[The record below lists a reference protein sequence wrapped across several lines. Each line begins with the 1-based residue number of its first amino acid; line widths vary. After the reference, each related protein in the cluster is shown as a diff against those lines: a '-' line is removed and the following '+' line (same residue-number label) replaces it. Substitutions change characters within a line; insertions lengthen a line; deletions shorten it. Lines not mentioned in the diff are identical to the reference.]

1 LSGAISVLCTGSVLI
16 SNAPIDGVCAYTGTN
31 FYSGSVPTSGAWCSA
46 GTPTNINQT
55 ASGITRECEGI
66 NGGVTG
72 MNCSLGILYCGDGS
86 VNGGTEV
93 CEPANTAT
101 CDAMCQPIA
110 PLTYDLALIKQVS

>member
-1 LSGAISVLCTGSVLI
+1 
-16 SNAPIDGVCAYTGTN
+16 
-31 FYSGSVPTSGAWCSA
+31 
-46 GTPTNINQT
+46 
-55 ASGITRECEGI
+55 
-66 NGGVTG
+66 
-72 MNCSLGILYCGDGS
+72 MNCSLGILYCGDGV